1 MNKVLDL
8 ISRFEL
14 FLKAKKGLRIVLLSV
29 ILFNAFLYVKTDYK
43 KIPEI
48 QARKD
53 AAGFSPDKAYRFIY
67 FYYYLNQFPLATLNG
82 DLDYSEEGAKN
93 EIKNRPN
100 DLIMEYMH
108 WSRLGESARILAYM
122 PNALVKG
129 SPENPSIKLFN
140 SLLFVAGLL
149 VLFIGFWRI
158 KKPLFGLL
166 LLILINCTPFFIYEV
181 YCRDNIFGLMASSFF
196 IVLGLNLPF
205 LFSKSINYFKYVIVA
220 IISGA
225 LVGFFSEFR
234 NEVSVV
240 IVSLLLIYILSS
252 SIRWAPKIIYV
263 LVVLFCF
270 NASKTM
276 IRYHFSLKF
285 EQTMHLVGN
294 HGGHIY
300 NGPRLSGHNFW
311 HPVFCGLG
319 DFDTKYGYQ
328 WYDVI
333 AYQYAIPILQK
344 EYGMDINYSGGY
356 ITNDYYDDHRLY
368 YKKPEELP
376 NYEKV
381 VKKKVID
388 DIKNDPV
395 WYITIIF
402 KRIARTLTTT
412 IPVSYVGWLLFPLVY
427 FLYKRKNWQDLKL
440 ILVALPLSATS
451 IIVHSGKGTTYNS
464 LFVYFILVI
473 IMAQGYNFYKNKM
486 NTGKENLIQK
496 ETEK

>member
-1 MNKVLDL
+1 MDKAIGL

-14 FLKAKKGLRIVLLSV
+14 FLKAKKGLRIILLSI
-29 ILFNAFLYVKTDYK
+29 ILFNAFLYIRTEYK

-48 QARKD
+48 QVRKD

-67 FYYYLNQFPLATLNG
+67 FYYYLDHFPLATLNS
-82 DLDYSEEGAKN
+82 DLDYSKEGAKN
-93 EIKNRPN
+93 EIKSRPD

-122 PNALVKG
+122 PNALLKG
-129 SPENPSIKLFN
+129 SPANPSIKLFN
-140 SLLFVAGLL
+140 TIIFVLGLIIL
-149 VLFIGFWRI
+149 YIGFWRI

-181 YCRDNIFGLMASSFF
+181 YCRENIFGLMASSFF
-196 IVLGLNLPF
+196 IILGLHLPF
-205 LFSKSINYFKYVIVA
+205 LFAKSITYFKSAIIA
-220 IISGA
+220 IISGVV
-225 LVGFFSEFR
+225 VGFFSEFR
-234 NEVSVV
+234 NEISIV
-240 IVSLLLIYILSS
+240 IACVLLMYMVSS
-252 SIRWAPKIIYV
+252 SISWIPKIIYV
-263 LVVLFCF
+263 FIVLFCF
-270 NASKTM
+270 NATKTM
-276 IRYHFSLKF
+276 IRHHFSLKF

-381 VKKKVID
+381 VKEKVLG
-388 DIKNDPV
+388 DIKKDPI
-395 WYITIIF
+395 WYATIVF
-402 KRIARTLTTT
+402 KRIVKTLTTT
-412 IPVSYVGWLLFPLVY
+412 IPIPYVGWLLFPLVY
-427 FLYKRKNWQDLKL
+427 FLFQRKKWSYLRL

-464 LFVYFILVI
+464 LFVYFVLVI
-473 IMAQGYNFYKNKM
+473 ILIEVYNSYKNKIA
-486 NTGKENLIQK
+486 TH
-496 ETEK
+496 EKKIPE